1 VIGLS
6 RGGKQIIFK
15 SFAETKE
22 GGTRMKRANQ
32 DIRDYAAKKGVYFW
46 EIAMKLSIPEPTM
59 TRWMRVELPED
70 KRREIEWIIDDI
82 AITKSQSE

>member
-1 VIGLS
+1 
-6 RGGKQIIFK
+6 
-15 SFAETKE
+15 
-22 GGTRMKRANQ
+22 MKKANQ

-46 EIAMKLSIPEPTM
+46 EIAMELGISEPTM

-82 AITKSQSE
+82 AITKSLSQ